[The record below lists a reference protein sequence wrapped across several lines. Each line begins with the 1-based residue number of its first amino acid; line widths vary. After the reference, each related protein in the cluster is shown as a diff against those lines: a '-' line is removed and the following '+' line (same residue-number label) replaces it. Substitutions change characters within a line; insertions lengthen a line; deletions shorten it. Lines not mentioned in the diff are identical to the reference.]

1 MGAQAKKLSRRLK
14 KLSRKWKKL
23 SRKLK
28 KQLSIKWKRLSRKWK
43 NLKSKKTKKKR
54 KKSELNPRVTNN
66 PYINCSPSTFEDR
79 RVNKS
84 NYSNNWLHN
93 LFYPQ
98 MVYILF
104 CV

>member
-1 MGAQAKKLSRRLK
+1 MGTQSTWVSRKLK
-14 KLSRKWKKL
+14 KSSRKLKL

-43 NLKSKKTKKKR
+43 NLKSKKKK
-54 KKSELNPRVTNN
+54 KKSELNPRVTIN